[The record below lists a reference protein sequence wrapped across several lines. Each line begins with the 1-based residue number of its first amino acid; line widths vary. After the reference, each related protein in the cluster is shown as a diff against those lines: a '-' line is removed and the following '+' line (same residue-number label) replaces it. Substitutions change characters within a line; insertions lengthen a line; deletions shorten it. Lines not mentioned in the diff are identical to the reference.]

1 LPAEVTLVSCDIAV
15 KALSND
21 PTLSPEPV
29 PEDAAGADG
38 AEDAAGA
45 DGAEDA
51 AGADGAVVAPLLHP
65 TATIAVAASAAI
77 SFVHV
82 RILVSPQSLDWWRLA
97 RTVWRTKLP
106 PGRSA
111 TSTLESISSSAE
123 RTTPE

>member
-1 LPAEVTLVSCDIAV
+1 MSGRVTPTRPLPAEVPRVSCDIAV
-15 KALSND
+15 KALSNE
-21 PTLSPEPV
+21 PTVRPEPD
-29 PEDAAGADG
+29 PD
-38 AEDAAGA
+38 
-45 DGAEDA
+45 DA

-82 RILVSPQSLDWWRLA
+82 RILVSPQSVDWWRLA

-123 RTTPE
+123 RT